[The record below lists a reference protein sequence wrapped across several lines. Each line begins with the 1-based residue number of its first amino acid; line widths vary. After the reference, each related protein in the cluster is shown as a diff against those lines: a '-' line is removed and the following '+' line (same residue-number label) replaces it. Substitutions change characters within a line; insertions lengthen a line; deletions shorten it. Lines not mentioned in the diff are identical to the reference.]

1 MQSTCTLSL
10 IMPSFASEV
19 RTATVGHLW
28 GHSHFVCFFVWASE
42 SWWFLRHRICVRTSL
57 VVVGFVRSTNQETC
71 CQNALE
77 I

>member
-28 GHSHFVCFFVWASE
+28 RHSPFVFFVWRLRVGG
-42 SWWFLRHRICVRTSL
+42 FLRCSIRVRTSL
-57 VVVGFVRSTNQETC
+57 MVVGFVRSTN
-71 CQNALE
+71 
-77 I
+77 